1 MTVRPIF
8 DFAEWTQL
16 IGESEIRRL
25 LAYKVPYYYAGGKP
39 GALPLTT
46 LSKILI
52 DAGTDQLIA
61 LAEGKKDEVLEAY
74 NYGQT
79 AGWEPFRRTLAKR
92 LREKDNINL
101 DPEEGWKDVI
111 ITTGSQQTIY
121 AILDVLVSPGDVILT
136 PKPVYLGFVNP
147 AVKFGANVV
156 AIATD
161 EYGLVPEYVEK
172 TIQIIEREK
181 IFKKLPEILY
191 VIPDSDNPKG
201 TTLPTKR
208 RKALYDLAVNYNML
222 IIEDAAY
229 REIQFS
235 EEVRPTIKSFDKDN
249 THVAYLRTTSKE
261 AATLRVGYSV
271 MPEPLK
277 EQVLKAKG
285 YMDLCTPTLIQYF
298 LNEYYSKHIDKVL
311 PQIVTIY
318 HRRAKAMIEAIDDT
332 FPPGKRSDPTGGF
345 FVWWESENKS
355 FDAKKFLEDIAIKNG
370 IAFVPGEAFYP
381 PIGYQFSSRTEKISK
396 IEPKK
401 NTMRL
406 SYSYKTSQNISFGIR
421 KLGELLTKN
430 IGK

>member
-1 MTVRPIF
+1 MTIRPVF

-16 IGESEIRRL
+16 ISESEIRRL
-25 LAYKVPYYYAGGKP
+25 LAYNVPYYYAGGKP
-39 GALPLTT
+39 GVLPLTT

-52 DAGTDQLIA
+52 NTGTEQLIA
-61 LAEGKKDEVLEAY
+61 LTEGHKDEVIEAY

-79 AGWEPFRRTLAKR
+79 AGWEPLRRTFAKR

-111 ITTGSQQTIY
+111 ITTGSQQSIY
-121 AILDVLVSPGDVILT
+121 LILDALISPGDVIIT

-147 AVKFGANVV
+147 AVKFGANVIAV
-156 AIATD
+156 ATD
-161 EYGLVPEYVEK
+161 EYGIVPEYIEK
-172 TIQIIEREK
+172 TIQIIEKEK

-208 RKALYDLAVNYNML
+208 RKALYDIAVTYNML

-229 REIQFS
+229 REIQFTDN
-235 EEVRPTIKSFDKDN
+235 RLPTIKSFDKEN

-285 YMDLCTPTLIQYF
+285 YVDLCTPTLIQYI
-298 LNEYYSKHIDKVL
+298 LNEYYSKYIDNVL
-311 PQIVTIY
+311 PEIVTIY
-318 HRRAKAMIEAIDDT
+318 HRRAKAMIEAIDET

-345 FVWWESENKS
+345 FVWWESDKKDFN
-355 FDAKKFLEDIAIKNG
+355 AKIFLEKEAIPNG
-370 IAFVPGEAFYP
+370 IAYVPGSAFYP
-381 PIGYQFSSRTEKISK
+381 PIGYQFSSKTEKISK
-396 IEPKK
+396 IEAKY

-406 SYSYKTSQNISFGIR
+406 SFSYKTSQNISFGIR
-421 KLGELLTKN
+421 KLGELLSKK